1 MNHICRIENCK
12 ANQYFCFFL
21 NIQDLNT
28 QPFWLLWCCLGNFHS
43 TVFSSYYTLG
53 IPLFIVDGD
62 IYLLMY
68 LSFSLLLF
76 LRLISCCSCLSGV
89 SENTNTYLLEFC
101 ITNFFWWQKS
111 IRFYILGNAVILS
124 HLEEHSAVLEC
135 RLTAVLF
142 HSI

>member
-1 MNHICRIENCK
+1 MNHICRIENYK
-12 ANQYFCFFL
+12 ANQYFFFFL

-28 QPFWLLWCCLGNFHS
+28 RPSWLLWCCLGIFQS
-43 TVFSSYYTLG
+43 TVFSYYYTLG
-53 IPLFIVDGD
+53 ITLFIVDGD

-68 LSFSLLLF
+68 LSFSLLLS
-76 LRLISCCSCLSGV
+76 LRLISCCSCLWNG
-89 SENTNTYLLEFC
+89 SENTNTYLLESYL
-101 ITNFFWWQKS
+101 TNFWWQKS
-111 IRFYILGNAVILS
+111 IRFYILGNVVILS